1 MSKPENSSGS
11 WEATLRK
18 NTVRLA
24 AWTGAWVLSMA
35 IATFGP
41 KFAWGS
47 NESLTLIAILVNLAI
62 GIGMI
67 VANKNHLRALDEMHQ
82 KVQLEAMGLALGVAL
97 VFGLGYSLFDVTNL
111 VPFDAEISHLVIL
124 TGLTYA
130 IATFLGLR
138 RYQ

>member
-11 WEATLRK
+11 WEATLRR

-41 KFAWGS
+41 KFAWGG

-67 VANKNHLRALDEMHQ
+67 VANKNHLRALDELHQ
-82 KVQLEAMGLALGVAL
+82 KVQLEAMGLALGVGL

>member
-1 MSKPENSSGS
+1 MSKRDNASGS
-11 WEATLRK
+11 WEVTLRK

-24 AWTGAWVLSMA
+24 AWTGAWVLTMA

-41 KFAWGS
+41 KFAWDG
-47 NESLTLIAILVNLAI
+47 NETLTLIAIIVNLAI

-82 KVQLEAMGLALGVAL
+82 KVQLEAMGLALGVGL
-97 VFGLGYSLFDVTNL
+97 VAGLGYSLFDVTNL